1 MNNHGH
7 GEMHMDGYS
16 FMGMHWFWWGS
27 ILIFCTCT
35 ISGSAPVQKKEN
47 NLIKKEKLWNIISVK
62 QLTTVSKIEKVT
74 AALKVEGFGVLTEID
89 LKATLKRNWM

>member
-27 ILIFCTCT
+27 ILIFALVLLAVAQQYTEE
-35 ISGSAPVQKKEN
+35 EN
-47 NLIKKEKLWNIISVK
+47 NLIKKKKLWNIISVK
-62 QLTTVSKIEKVT
+62 QLTTVSK
-74 AALKVEGFGVLTEID
+74 
-89 LKATLKRNWM
+89 